1 MTITVTFDSMEEFI
15 RHLRPMEGFEDDRPD
30 PVAKAGERIEQLKAE
45 TAQEA
50 ASVPEG
56 FEPAEDPPFEKQ
68 APAITEDFRV
78 EVRKAL
84 AKLNKQTGENT
95 AKTLIGQVGY
105 KKLSDVPL
113 EKLPELMAKVEEA
126 ANG

>member
-1 MTITVTFDSMEEFI
+1 MTITVTFDSMDEFI
-15 RHLRPMEGFEDDRPD
+15 RHLRPMEGFEEPQPKPAPEPELVYDPHPD
-30 PVAKAGERIEQLKAE
+30 LIAAAEEHIQQLQEEATAE
-45 TAQEA
+45 L
-50 ASVPEG
+50 
-56 FEPAEDPPFEKQ
+56 
-68 APAITEDFRV
+68 TEDYRV

-95 AKTLIGQVGY
+95 AKVLIGQVGY